1 MILRA
6 TPDLDEQLAEI
17 KNLVAELKEL
27 ESAVDKICF
36 LSITDVMKMTGWSRA
51 TVSKLFRRPDFPC
64 TDYGKEKQIELTALR
79 RYFSVPRRKERDY
92 VT

>member
-17 KNLVAELKEL
+17 RNLVAELKEL

-36 LSITDVMKMTGWSRA
+36 LSITDVMKMTGWSRP
-51 TVSKLFRRPDFPC
+51 TVEKMFNRPDFPSC
-64 TDYGKEKQIELTALR
+64 DFGKEKIVELTALR
-79 RYFSVPRRKERDY
+79 DYFSVPRRKERDY